1 MYFDVDLKYS
11 LKRLLI
17 SFVKIAKE
25 QFIKHFGYDEYNFV
39 EKNFSLCWFNS
50 DLVMLQYGNKC
61 HWCTN
66 LTL

>member
-39 EKNFSLCWFNS
+39 EKNFSFRLI
-50 DLVMLQYGNKC
+50 
-61 HWCTN
+61 
-66 LTL
+66 